1 MRLIS
6 VRGRIVELNYMW
18 LPTWLGQNA
27 QFKRD
32 LEKALRSEIE
42 GLELNED
49 TLNRIDRMVLQ
60 YIVDHNPHV
69 QGLYD
74 YLDGL
79 KFVELEDPDGG

>member
-6 VRGRIVELNYMW
+6 VRGCIVELNYMW

-27 QFKRD
+27 QFKKD
-32 LEKALRSEIE
+32 LEKALRSEVE

-49 TLNRIDRMVLQ
+49 ILNRIDRMVLQ
-60 YIVDHNPHV
+60 YIVEHNSHV
-69 QGLYD
+69 HGLYD

-79 KFVELEDPDGG
+79 KFVSLEDTDGG